1 MTCKTQNQNITNQES
16 KSLFNQRKDGH
27 IMKLKKIMAGFLAV
41 AATLSIAGCNN
52 GGEQTT
58 TTTASASAADNGAE
72 ETTAAPEADNNTSGE
87 KLTLKVLTHRTD
99 RLEDGTLDAMTDA
112 FEEKYNCEVKYQ
124 GFTNYSTDVPTMMST
139 KDYGDVLMIPDT
151 VKLMDLSNFFEPL
164 GSFDALKEKYNWAD
178 KKMYDGTVYG
188 IAHLGT
194 VAGGLCYNKKVWADA
209 GVTTLPK
216 TPEEFL
222 ADLQLIADNTDAIPY
237 YTNYADASWTL
248 TQWPSLVISASG
260 SSTYETDILTS
271 KRDLFV
277 EGDAY
282 YDVYKLMFDV
292 FRNPALHEEDPM
304 TTDWEGCKAAIN
316 EGKIATMVM
325 GSWAVSQ
332 FKEAG
337 PNPDDIGYM
346 PAPFSKDGKQYAE
359 STADYCLGV
368 NVNSSEEIKE
378 LGKKYITWFVEE
390 SGFAQKEGSLSA
402 LKGAAMPDYLTDFAD
417 VEMFLTE
424 TPPEGLVGVWDAIN
438 NESEVG
444 TWQGDAA
451 NFKIQ
456 IAEAAFA
463 GESEDTFKAILAD
476 ANAKWNAARDAN
488 ADFAAYEAAQQ

>member
-58 TTTASASAADNGAE
+58 TTTTSASAADNGGE
-72 ETTAAPEADNNTSGE
+72 ETTAAPETNNNTSGE

-222 ADLQLIADNTDAIPY
+222 ADLQLIADNTEAIPY

-260 SSTYETDILTS
+260 SPTYETDILTS

-368 NVNSSEEIKE
+368 NVNSSDEVKE

>member
-58 TTTASASAADNGAE
+58 TTTTSASAADNGGE
-72 ETTAAPEADNNTSGE
+72 ETTAAPETNNNTSGE

-164 GSFDALKEKYNWAD
+164 GSFDDLKEKYNWAD

-222 ADLQLIADNTDAIPY
+222 ADLQLIADNTEAIPY
-237 YTNYADASWTL
+237 YTNYADASWTI

-260 SSTYETDILTS
+260 SPTYETDILTS

-368 NVNSSEEIKE
+368 NVNSSDEVKE